1 MQADVSPEPR
11 ATGSADTEATES
23 AGEPS
28 VSIVIPTYQRRES
41 VCQTVRSLDVLK
53 YEGRIEVVIVVD
65 GSTDGTAEA
74 LNRLDAAFPV
84 QVIQQPNAGAGAARN
99 RGAAA
104 ATGDILLFLD
114 DDMIVTPDLIAEHAR
129 SYRDGAD
136 AVIGRLILDAE
147 SRPGFLTDNF
157 AASLASA
164 PVAES
169 LTPFDIWTARLSVRR
184 KVFEELG
191 GFDEN
196 FTGPSAFALEDAE
209 FGVRLLARFNV
220 RYNPLAVARIRYL
233 VTPRAHMERTPRA
246 VAGHLLFIRKHPVLT
261 TQLMERSGWS
271 KPLARFVYRPLSQVP
286 FLPRILSRIAV
297 QLAENSGPSWVVAR
311 VFSVSREIVYWAAVR
326 EKGGIPNSNRLLIL
340 CYHAI
345 GDRSDDPILSQFA
358 VRRELLEAQLDSLT
372 RRAFTFVSPDALAA
386 FIAGAP
392 LPRRAVLLTF
402 DDCYAE
408 LPVIAREVLQ
418 PRQIRAMAFAVTGM
432 SSNEWDQKRGATR
445 LSLLSSG
452 QLRDLQPLGVEIGCH
467 SRTHRDLRLLSNDE
481 RMTETAGAAQD
492 LLEAGLPR
500 PRFFAY
506 PYGACDAA
514 AKQAVRQAG
523 YVAALGL
530 SQRHVRRSSDP
541 FDLPRVMILP
551 KDHGWRFLLRT
562 AFPLLFAHLRRRF
575 SGI

>member
-1 MQADVSPEPR
+1 MTSGRESP
-11 ATGSADTEATES
+11 SF
-23 AGEPS
+23 
-28 VSIVIPTYQRRES
+28 SIIIPTSQRRQS
-41 VCQTVRSLDVLK
+41 VCDCVRSLDALA
-53 YEGRIEVVIVVD
+53 YDGRIEIVVVVD
-65 GSTDGTAEA
+65 GSIDGTAEA
-74 LNRLDAAFPV
+74 LVQLELGFPLK
-84 QVIQQPNAGAGAARN
+84 IIEQPNAGAGAARN

-104 ATGDILLFLD
+104 AKGDILLFLD
-114 DDMIVTPDLIAEHAR
+114 DDVVAEPDLVAQHAS
-129 SYRDGAD
+129 SYVDGAD
-136 AVIGRLILDAE
+136 AVIGRLILDPRSPA
-147 SRPGFLTDNF
+147 GFLTDNF
-157 AASLASA
+157 AKWLASGPA
-164 PVAES
+164 SHV

-184 KVFEELG
+184 KVFGELG

-196 FTGPSAFALEDAE
+196 FTDPSAFALEDAE

-220 RYNPLAVARIRYL
+220 RYNPLAVAGIRYV
-233 VTPRAHMERTPRA
+233 VTPRGHMDRTPRA
-246 VAGHLLFIRKHPVLT
+246 AAGHLLFIRKHPVLT
-261 TQLMERSGWS
+261 AQFMERSGWS

-297 QLAENSGPSWVVAR
+297 RLAENSRPSWAVAR

-358 VRRELLEAQLDSLT
+358 LGRELFEAQLDSLT
-372 RRAFTFVSPDALAA
+372 RRGFTFVSPDALAA

-418 PRQIRAMAFAVTGM
+418 PRQIRAIAFAVTGV
-432 SSNEWDQKRGATR
+432 SSNEWDQEQGATR
-445 LSLLSSG
+445 LSLLSSR

-467 SRTHRDLRLLSNDE
+467 SRTHRDLRFLNNEE

-492 LLEAGLPR
+492 LVEAGLPR

-514 AKQAVRQAG
+514 AEESVRQAG
-523 YVAALGL
+523 YLAALGL
-530 SQRHVRRSSDP
+530 SQRHVTRSSDP

-551 KDHGWRFLLRT
+551 KDHGWRFLVRS

>member
-1 MQADVSPEPR
+1 MTSGRESP
-11 ATGSADTEATES
+11 SF
-23 AGEPS
+23 
-28 VSIVIPTYQRRES
+28 SIIIPTSQRRQS
-41 VCQTVRSLDVLK
+41 VCDCVRSLDALA
-53 YEGRIEVVIVVD
+53 YDGRIEIVVVVD
-65 GSTDGTAEA
+65 GSIDGTAEA
-74 LNRLDAAFPV
+74 LVQLELGFPLK
-84 QVIQQPNAGAGAARN
+84 IIEQPNAGAGAARN

-104 ATGDILLFLD
+104 AKGDILLFLD
-114 DDMIVTPDLIAEHAR
+114 DDVVAEPDLVAQHAS
-129 SYRDGAD
+129 SYVDGAD
-136 AVIGRLILDAE
+136 AVIGRLILDPRSPA
-147 SRPGFLTDNF
+147 GFLTDNF
-157 AASLASA
+157 AKWLASGPA
-164 PVAES
+164 SHV

-184 KVFEELG
+184 KVFGELG

-196 FTGPSAFALEDAE
+196 FTDPSAFALEDAE

-220 RYNPLAVARIRYL
+220 RYNPLAVAGIRYV
-233 VTPRAHMERTPRA
+233 VTPREHMDRTPRA
-246 VAGHLLFIRKHPVLT
+246 AAGHLLFIRKHPVLT
-261 TQLMERSGWS
+261 AQFMERSGWS

-297 QLAENSGPSWVVAR
+297 RLAENSRPSWAVAR

-358 VRRELLEAQLDSLT
+358 LGRELFEAQLDSLT
-372 RRAFTFVSPDALAA
+372 RRGFTFVSPDALAA
-386 FIAGAP
+386 VIAGAP

-418 PRQIRAMAFAVTGM
+418 PRQIGAIAFAVTGL
-432 SSNEWDQKRGATR
+432 SSNEWDQEQGATR

-467 SRTHRDLRLLSNDE
+467 SRTHRDLRFLNNEE
-481 RMTETAGAAQD
+481 RMTETAGAVQD
-492 LLEAGLPR
+492 LVEAGLPR

-514 AKQAVRQAG
+514 AKESVRQAG

-530 SQRHVRRSSDP
+530 SQRHVTRSSDP

-551 KDHGWRFLLRT
+551 KDHGWRFLLRS

-575 SGI
+575 SGL